1 MTEFDQNNKTVNN
14 AGRGLLIF
22 AALIVILAGLKSAQT
37 IVVPMLLAVFIA
49 TIAASPLF
57 WCKSKGLSNGLALTS
72 VVLGI
77 FLALGLIAAL
87 LTQSTSD
94 FSAKL
99 PFYQER
105 LSNLQNDAL
114 VLLQSWDIPLD
125 PALLADAFPLGSL
138 LTLAGSALRSLGSV
152 LSNGF
157 LIILTVIFILAEA
170 TSFYPKLRAV
180 LTHPE
185 RDLAHF
191 GRVTGTMNRYIAIK
205 TSVSLFTGVMV
216 TAFLWALDVDFPVL
230 WGLVALLLNF
240 IPTIGSII
248 AGIPPVL
255 LALVQL
261 GPTEAGLVVL
271 GFFLVN
277 TIVGN
282 ILEPRYMG
290 KGLGLSALVVF
301 VSLIFWGWLLGPVG
315 MLLSVPLTMSAKIA
329 LEANPNTAWIAR
341 LLAPAQELAGLSP
354 DAEPIQE
361 KTNNPDAGTSPAN
374 AKDGAPV

>member
-1 MTEFDQNNKTVNN
+1 MTDIDQNDRTVSN

-22 AALIVILAGLKSAQT
+22 AALIVILAGLKSAQA

-49 TIAASPLF
+49 TIAATPLF
-57 WCKSKGLSNGLALTS
+57 WCKSRGLSNGLALTT

-77 FLALGLIAAL
+77 FFALGLIAAL
-87 LTQSTSD
+87 LTQSTSE

-105 LSNLQNDAL
+105 LTILQNDAL
-114 VLLQSWDIPLD
+114 ALLQSWDVPLD
-125 PALLADAFPLGSL
+125 PTLLADAFPLGSL

-180 LTHPE
+180 LTNPE

-191 GRVTGTMNRYIAIK
+191 GRITGTMNRYIAIK
-205 TSVSLFTGVMV
+205 TSVSVFTGVMV
-216 TAFLWALDVDFPVL
+216 TTFLWALDVDFPVL

-261 GPTEAGLVVL
+261 GPAEAGLVVL

-282 ILEPRYMG
+282 ILEPR
-290 KGLGLSALVVF
+290 
-301 VSLIFWGWLLGPVG
+301 
-315 MLLSVPLTMSAKIA
+315 
-329 LEANPNTAWIAR
+329 
-341 LLAPAQELAGLSP
+341 
-354 DAEPIQE
+354 
-361 KTNNPDAGTSPAN
+361 
-374 AKDGAPV
+374 

>member
-1 MTEFDQNNKTVNN
+1 MTESDPNNTTVSN
-14 AGRGLLIF
+14 AGRSLLIF
-22 AALIVILAGLKSAQT
+22 AALIIIMAGLKSAQA

-57 WCKSKGLSNGLALTS
+57 WCKSMGMSNGLALTS

-77 FLALGLIAAL
+77 FVALGLIAAL
-87 LTQSTSD
+87 LTQSTSE

-105 LSNLQNDAL
+105 LTNLQNESFA
-114 VLLQSWDIPLD
+114 LLQSLNIPLD
-125 PALLADAFPLGSL
+125 PTVLAEAFPLGSL

-180 LTHPE
+180 LSRPE

-191 GRVTGTMNRYIAIK
+191 ERVTGTMNRYIAIK
-205 TSVSLFTGVMV
+205 TTVSLFTGVMV
-216 TAFLWALDVDFPVL
+216 TVFLWALDVDFPVL

-282 ILEPRYMG
+282 ISGAPIHGQGPRFIG
-290 KGLGLSALVVF
+290 AGGVCLVDLLGLAIRTRRYAAVRATHHERKNRVRSESKHGLDC
-301 VSLIFWGWLLGPVG
+301 
-315 MLLSVPLTMSAKIA
+315 PL
-329 LEANPNTAWIAR
+329 AR
-341 LLAPAQELAGLSP
+341 AGSRT
-354 DAEPIQE
+354 DRGV
-361 KTNNPDAGTSPAN
+361 D
-374 AKDGAPV
+374 

>member
-1 MTEFDQNNKTVNN
+1 
-14 AGRGLLIF
+14 
-22 AALIVILAGLKSAQT
+22 
-37 IVVPMLLAVFIA
+37 MLLAVFIA

-57 WCKSKGLSNGLALTS
+57 WCKSKGMSNGLALTS

-87 LTQSTSD
+87 LTQSTSE

-105 LSNLQNDAL
+105 LSNLQNEAL
-114 VLLQSWDIPLD
+114 VLLQTWDIPLD

>member
-1 MTEFDQNNKTVNN
+1 MTGSDHNDPAVHS
-14 AGRGLLIF
+14 ASRGFIVF
-22 AALIVILAGLKSAQT
+22 AALIIIAAGLKSAQAL
-37 IVVPMLLAVFIA
+37 VVPMLLAVFIA

-57 WCKSKGLSNGLALTS
+57 WFKSKGLSNGLALGA
-72 VVLGI
+72 VILGI

-87 LTQSTSD
+87 LTQSTSA

-105 LSNLQNDAL
+105 LATLQNDVL
-114 VLLQSWDIPLD
+114 ILLQSWNIPFD
-125 PALLADAFPLGSL
+125 VKIITEAFPLGSL

-170 TSFYPKLRAV
+170 ASFNPKLRAV
-180 LTHPE
+180 LNNPD

-191 GRVTGTMNRYIAIK
+191 SRVTGTMNRYIAIK
-205 TSVSLFTGVMV
+205 TSVSVLTGLMV
-216 TAFLWALDVDFPVL
+216 TTFLWILDVDFPVL

-261 GPTEAGLVVL
+261 GPTEAGLVVA
-271 GFFLVN
+271 GFFVVN
-277 TIVGN
+277 TVVGN

-290 KGLGLSALVVF
+290 QGLGLSALVVF

-329 LEANPNTAWIAR
+329 LEASPGTRWLAR
-341 LLAPAQELAGLSP
+341 LLAPAQELTDL
-354 DAEPIQE
+354 EP
-361 KTNNPDAGTSPAN
+361 PS
-374 AKDGAPV
+374 GADDSQDEFSK

>member
-1 MTEFDQNNKTVNN
+1 MTGPKQNNPTVGG
-14 AGRGLLIF
+14 AGRSFIVF
-22 AALIVILAGLKSAQT
+22 AAIIVIAAGLKTAQA

-49 TIAASPLF
+49 TIAATPMF
-57 WCKSKGLSNGLALTS
+57 WFKSKGLSNGLALGS
-72 VVLGI
+72 VVFGI

-87 LTQSTSD
+87 LTQSTSA

-105 LSNLQNDAL
+105 LATLQTDVI

-125 PALLADAFPLGSL
+125 FAFLTNAFPLGSV
-138 LTLAGSALRSLGSV
+138 LTLAGSALRSLGGV
-152 LSNGF
+152 LSNSF
-157 LIILTVIFILAEA
+157 LIILTVVFILAEA
-170 TSFYPKLRAV
+170 ASFSPKLRAV
-180 LTHPE
+180 LNNPE

-191 GRVTGTMNRYIAIK
+191 SRVVGTMNRYIAIK
-205 TSVSLFTGVMV
+205 TSISVLTGVIV
-216 TAFLWALDVDFPVL
+216 TTFLWALDVDFPVL

-248 AGIPPVL
+248 AAVPPVL

-261 GPTEAGLVVL
+261 GPTEAGLVVA

-277 TIVGN
+277 TVVGN
-282 ILEPRYMG
+282 VIEPRYMG
-290 KGLGLSALVVF
+290 KGLGLSSLVVF

-329 LEANPNTAWIAR
+329 MEASSQTQWLAH
-341 LLAPAQELAGLSP
+341 LLAPAEELSSREQQA
-354 DAEPIQE
+354 AETGKKLEEVPNE
-361 KTNNPDAGTSPAN
+361 
-374 AKDGAPV
+374 PV

>member
-1 MTEFDQNNKTVNN
+1 
-14 AGRGLLIF
+14 
-22 AALIVILAGLKSAQT
+22 
-37 IVVPMLLAVFIA
+37 MLLAVFIA

-57 WCKSKGLSNGLALTS
+57 WCKSKGMSNGLALTS

-87 LTQSTSD
+87 LTQSTSE

-105 LSNLQNDAL
+105 LSNLQNEAL
-114 VLLQSWDIPLD
+114 VLLQTWDIPLD

-361 KTNNPDAGTSPAN
+361 KTNNPDAGTSPSS

>member
-1 MTEFDQNNKTVNN
+1 MTDIDQKNRTVGN

-22 AALIVILAGLKSAQT
+22 AALIVIMAGLKSAQA

-57 WCKSKGLSNGLALTS
+57 WCKSKSMSNGLALTS

-87 LTQSTSD
+87 LTQSTSE

-105 LSNLQNDAL
+105 LTNLQNDAL
-114 VLLQSWDIPLD
+114 ALLQSWNIPLD
-125 PALLADAFPLGSL
+125 PTLLADAFPLGSL

-180 LTHPE
+180 LTNPE

-191 GRVTGTMNRYIAIK
+191 GRITGTMNRYIAIK
-205 TSVSLFTGVMV
+205 TSVSVFTGVMV
-216 TAFLWALDVDFPVL
+216 TTFLWVLDVDFPVL
-230 WGLVALLLNF
+230 WGLVA
-240 IPTIGSII
+240 S
-248 AGIPPVL
+248 A
-255 LALVQL
+255 
-261 GPTEAGLVVL
+261 TELYPHHRLHHRRHTTSAV
-271 GFFLVN
+271 
-277 TIVGN
+277 
-282 ILEPRYMG
+282 
-290 KGLGLSALVVF
+290 GLG
-301 VSLIFWGWLLGPVG
+301 
-315 MLLSVPLTMSAKIA
+315 
-329 LEANPNTAWIAR
+329 TAWPHR
-341 LLAPAQELAGLSP
+341 SGLGRAWLFP
-354 DAEPIQE
+354 RKHDCR
-361 KTNNPDAGTSPAN
+361 
-374 AKDGAPV
+374 

>member
-1 MTEFDQNNKTVNN
+1 MTEFDQNNQRVSN

-57 WCKSKGLSNGLALTS
+57 WCKSKGMSNGLALTS

-87 LTQSTSD
+87 LTQSTSE

-105 LSNLQNDAL
+105 LSNLQNEAL
-114 VLLQSWDIPLD
+114 VLLQTWDIPLD

-361 KTNNPDAGTSPAN
+361 KTNNPDAGTSPTN